1 MANKPK
7 RIDLTPEE
15 LKALLKRVETVVS
28 KEDYEKIKAMAE
40 TIEALSNLA
49 GEKASTIKRL
59 LKMLFG
65 QTSETKKNVLGDP
78 GDDQNDDEKN
88 GQINTADES
97 KPQDPEG
104 PKKKKRPWSKRR
116 ICLHRGKKGHSES

>member
-7 RIDLTPEE
+7 RIHLTPEE

-28 KEDYEKIKAMAE
+28 KQDYEKIKAMAE

-65 QTSETKKNVLGDP
+65 QKSETKKNVLGDSD
-78 GDDQNDDEKN
+78 DDQNDDEKN

-97 KPQDPEG
+97 KSARS

>member
-15 LKALLKRVETVVS
+15 LKTLLKRVKTVVS

-40 TIEALSNLA
+40 TIEALSNLS

-65 QTSETKKNVLGDP
+65 QTSEKKKNVLGGSDE
-78 GDDQNDDEKN
+78 DD
-88 GQINTADES
+88 TPDES
-97 KPQDPEG
+97 CPFG
-104 PKKKKRPWSKRR
+104 KRAWKIANAEVSSVIPHFIGISA
-116 ICLHRGKKGHSES
+116 E